1 MYPVLQ
7 EGASIGNF
15 TYEDST
21 KEHFYAENVKGE
33 MFEID
38 EVIYNV
44 LMEADGTHS
53 LYLDENTIEWLKSR
67 NLIRTS
73 RFVYEGNFQSR
84 LSIFFV
90 GERAKVLRYPCR
102 IINAML
108 PVISLLI
115 FISSL
120 MARKWI
126 GWEIGDDANILF
138 YGIMFVGCVVFHEMG
153 HMIAAIAYDYTISE
167 VGLLFWGP
175 FPIGAYVSEEE
186 NGNDE
191 VRWQQTQFALAGVEV
206 NLLIAGICIFLS
218 MLYYPLSFTSMLIA
232 CINILMV
239 AINILPSPG
248 LDGEIA
254 LSTIFGVESIAE
266 NARIGLTNEKWR
278 KKLMHSGLPGLAGM
292 LVFSLIFLANYVEKG
307 IMIGST
313 VLSLVLIIFY

>member
-7 EGASIGNF
+7 EGASIGTF

-21 KEHFYAENVKGE
+21 NEHFYAENVKGE
-33 MFEID
+33 VFEID
-38 EVIYNV
+38 EVIHNV
-44 LMEADGTHS
+44 LIEADGTHP
-53 LYLDENTIEWLKSR
+53 LYLDEDTMEWLESR

-73 RFVYEGNFQSR
+73 RFVYEGNLQSR
-84 LSIFFV
+84 LSVFFI
-90 GERAKVLRYPCR
+90 GERAKILRYPCW

-126 GWEIGDDANILF
+126 GWEIGDDENMLF

-186 NGNDE
+186 SGNDE
-191 VRWQQTQFALAGVEV
+191 VRWHQVQFALAGVEV
-206 NLLIAGICIFLS
+206 NLLISGICNFFS
-218 MLYYPLSFTSMLIA
+218 MLYGPLSFTLMLIA
-232 CINILMV
+232 CINIVMIV
-239 AINILPSPG
+239 VNILPSPG

-254 LSTIFGVESIAE
+254 LSTILGVESIAE
-266 NARIGLTNEKWR
+266 NARIGLTDKKWR
-278 KKLMHSGLPGLAGM
+278 NKLIHSGLPGFTGLI
-292 LVFSLIFLANYVEKG
+292 VFCLIFLANYVEKG
-307 IMIGST
+307 LMIGSV
-313 VLSLVLIIFY
+313 VLLVLVNLNV

>member
-7 EGASIGNF
+7 EGASIGTF

-38 EVIYNV
+38 EVIHNV
-44 LMEADGTHS
+44 LIEADGTHP
-53 LYLDENTIEWLKSR
+53 LYLDEDTMEWLKSR

-126 GWEIGDDANILF
+126 RWEIGDDPNILF

-186 NGNDE
+186 NRNDE
-191 VRWQQTQFALAGVEV
+191 VRWRQTQFALAGVEV
-206 NLLIAGICIFLS
+206 NLLISGICNFFS
-218 MLYYPLSFTSMLIA
+218 MLYYPLSFTLLLIA
-232 CINILMV
+232 CINVVMV
-239 AINILPSPG
+239 IINILPSPG

-254 LSTIFGVESIAE
+254 LSTILGVESIAE

-278 KKLMHSGLPGLAGM
+278 KKLMRSGLPGFAGL

-307 IMIGST
+307 IMIGSA

>member
-33 MFEID
+33 VFEID
-38 EVIYNV
+38 EVIHNV
-44 LMEADGTHS
+44 LIEADGTHP
-53 LYLDENTIEWLKSR
+53 LYLDEDTMEWLESR

-84 LSIFFV
+84 LSVFFI
-90 GERAKVLRYPCR
+90 GERAKILRYPCW

-126 GWEIGDDANILF
+126 GWEIGDDENMLF

-186 NGNDE
+186 SGNDE
-191 VRWQQTQFALAGVEV
+191 VRWHQVQFALAGVEV
-206 NLLIAGICIFLS
+206 NLLISGICNFFS
-218 MLYYPLSFTSMLIA
+218 MLYGPLSFTLMLIA
-232 CINILMV
+232 CINIVMIV
-239 AINILPSPG
+239 VNILPSPG

-254 LSTIFGVESIAE
+254 LSIILGVESIAE
-266 NARIGLTNEKWR
+266 NARIGLTDEKWR
-278 KKLMHSGLPGLAGM
+278 NKLIHSGLPGFAG
-292 LVFSLIFLANYVEKG
+292 LIVFCLIFLANYVEKG
-307 IMIGST
+307 LMIGSV
-313 VLSLVLIIFY
+313 VLLVLVNLNV